1 MTAAALRIIA
11 AALLG
16 LCGACATP
24 PGEIAAPPAGANAPP
39 LAALEG
45 DYFRLDSK
53 SLGRPLHIYV
63 NLPDGYAAGGASY
76 PAVYLTDGDST
87 FPLLAP
93 THLFLT
99 YDEPVPPA
107 IIIGIAYGS
116 FDPEKGNRRGV
127 DFRPPAADAPEGGAA
142 AFQRFLGDE
151 LIPEVERRY
160 RANPARRVLVG
171 QSRGGAFVLY
181 SAFTAP
187 DLFWGRIAS
196 NASLTPGEEIFFGPP
211 PAAARDDLKLFYA
224 SGERDRPDYRAP
236 ALRWFDHWRAAPEK
250 PWLLKTATIENGVH
264 AATIGEVY
272 RQGMVWLFEGSGE
285 GPP

>member
-1 MTAAALRIIA
+1 MVSLLRSNGAIAFALLAAACASSAPA
-11 AALLG
+11 AS
-16 LCGACATP
+16 P
-24 PGEIAAPPAGANAPP
+24 AAPPP
-39 LAALEG
+39 LAAIDG
-45 DYFRLDSK
+45 DYFRWESAA
-53 SLGRPLHIYV
+53 LGRALHIYV
-63 NLPDGYAAGGASY
+63 KLPEGYDPAASY
-76 PAVYLTDGDST
+76 PAVYLTDGDSLY
-87 FPLLAP
+87 PLLAP

-142 AFQRFLGDE
+142 AFQRFLADE
-151 LIPEVERRY
+151 LIPEIERRY
-160 RANPARRVLVG
+160 RADPARRVLVG

-250 PWLLKTATIENGVH
+250 PWLVKTATIENGVH
-264 AATIGEVY
+264 AASIGEAY
-272 RQGMVWLFEGSGE
+272 RQGMVWLFEGSSAGA
-285 GPP
+285 P

>member
-1 MTAAALRIIA
+1 MLR
-11 AALLG
+11 LLF
-16 LCGACATP
+16 LVFLTILASACASTSHDAP
-24 PGEIAAPPAGANAPP
+24 AAPPP
-39 LAALEG
+39 LAAIDG
-45 DYFRLDSK
+45 DYFRWDSAA
-53 SLGRPLHIYV
+53 LGRALHIYV
-63 NLPDGYAAGGASY
+63 KLPEGYDPAASY
-76 PAVYLTDGDST
+76 PAIYLTDGDSLY
-87 FPLLAP
+87 PMLAP

-107 IIIGIAYGS
+107 IIVGIAYGS
-116 FDPEKGNRRGV
+116 FNPEKGNMRHV
-127 DFRPPAADAPEGGAA
+127 DFRPPPEGAADR
-142 AFQRFLGDE
+142 FQRVLADE
-151 LIPEVERRY
+151 LIPEIERRY
-160 RANPARRVLVG
+160 RADPSRRVLVG

>member
-1 MTAAALRIIA
+1 MVSLLRSNSAIAFALLAAACASSAPA
-11 AALLG
+11 AS
-16 LCGACATP
+16 P
-24 PGEIAAPPAGANAPP
+24 AAPPP
-39 LAALEG
+39 LAAIDG
-45 DYFRLDSK
+45 DYFRWESAA
-53 SLGRPLHIYV
+53 LGRALHIYV
-63 NLPDGYAAGGASY
+63 KLPEGYDPAASY
-76 PAVYLTDGDST
+76 PAVYLTDGDSLY
-87 FPLLAP
+87 PLLAP

-142 AFQRFLGDE
+142 AFQRFLADE
-151 LIPEVERRY
+151 LIPEIERRY
-160 RANPARRVLVG
+160 RADPARRVLVG

-224 SGERDRPDYRAP
+224 SGERDRPDYREP
-236 ALRWFDHWRAAPEK
+236 ALRWFDHWRAAPDK

-264 AATIGEVY
+264 AASIGEAY
-272 RQGMVWLFEGSGE
+272 RQGMVWLFEGSSAGA
-285 GPP
+285 P